1 MKCYD
6 LGGNLAF
13 NMIFETFSLVKP
25 FFFFFNNFVNQHFE
39 FVRLKF
45 SDKSSLWD
53 SSRSKEE
60 EEEEEE
66 DDDDNCTEKEE
77 DLEQGLEEDP
87 KKKLEDL
94 ENVGTNATWLSNI
107 WVPHIKLNFQG
118 LEILV
123 C

>member
-1 MKCYD
+1 M
-6 LGGNLAF
+6 
-13 NMIFETFSLVKP
+13 
-25 FFFFFNNFVNQHFE
+25 
-39 FVRLKF
+39 RLEF

-53 SSRSKEE
+53 PSRSK
-60 EEEEEE
+60 EEE
-66 DDDDNCTEKEE
+66 DDDDNWTEKEE
-77 DLEQGLEEDP
+77 DLEQGLEEDL

-107 WVPHIKLNFQG
+107 RVPHIKLNFQG

>member
-1 MKCYD
+1 
-6 LGGNLAF
+6 
-13 NMIFETFSLVKP
+13 MIFETFSLVKP

-45 SDKSSLWD
+45 SDKSNLWD
-53 SSRSKEE
+53 SSRSKD
-60 EEEEEE
+60 EEEEE

-94 ENVGTNATWLSNI
+94 ENAGTIATWLFNI
-107 WVPHIKLNFQG
+107 WVSCIKLVFQD